1 MNVLR
6 GLGSFMFTIVLYLG
20 LPLLGWGFDDLQG
33 FFSLNQ
39 RLGYAILI
47 SALGLAAGY
56 QAIDA
61 PEGLR
66 GSKGQEEKLVSR
78 QSIVR
83 VVVILLLLGALFFLP
98 FADRRNI
105 GVMIGSEAARWAGL
119 VLFVL
124 GISLVF
130 WSGLTLGR
138 LYSGEVTI
146 QKDHQLI
153 TSGLYRYV
161 RHPRYLGGIILGI
174 GLSLIFRSWIGLA
187 LSISFIGLILLRIRD
202 EEALMYKEF
211 GQEWEEY
218 CKQSWRLVPFLY

>member
-6 GLGSFMFTIVLYLG
+6 GFGSFIFTIVLYLG
-20 LPLLGWGFDDLQG
+20 LPLLGWGLDDLRG

-39 RLGYAILI
+39 RMGYAVFILI
-47 SALGLAAGY
+47 LSIAAGY
-56 QAIDA
+56 QAIAA

-98 FADRRNI
+98 FADRLNI
-105 GVMIGSEAARWAGL
+105 GVMFNSQAVRWAGL

-124 GISLVF
+124 GTSLVF
-130 WSGLTLGR
+130 WSGLILGR
-138 LYSGEVTI
+138 FYSGEVTI
-146 QKDHQLI
+146 QKDHLLI
-153 TSGLYRYV
+153 TSGLYRYI

-174 GLSLIFRSWIGLA
+174 GLSLIFSSWIGLA
-187 LSISFIGLILLRIRD
+187 LSIPFIGLILLRIRD

-211 GQEWEEY
+211 GQESEEY
-218 CKQSWRLVPFLY
+218 CKQSWRLIPFLY

>member
-1 MNVLR
+1 MNVLH
-6 GLGSFMFTIVLYLG
+6 GFGSFIFTIVLYLG
-20 LPLLGWGFDDLQG
+20 VPLLGWGLDDLRG

-39 RLGYAILI
+39 RMGYAVFILTLSI
-47 SALGLAAGY
+47 AAGY

-61 PEGLR
+61 PESLR

-83 VVVILLLLGALFFLP
+83 IAVVLLLLGALFFLP

-105 GVMIGSEAARWAGL
+105 GVMLNSQAVRWAGL
-119 VLFVL
+119 VLFIL

-153 TSGLYRYV
+153 TNGLYRYI
-161 RHPRYLGGIILGI
+161 RHPRYLGGVILSI
-174 GLSLIFRSWIGLA
+174 SLSLIFSSWIGLA
-187 LSISFIGLILLRIRD
+187 LSIPFIGFILLRIRD
-202 EEALMYKEF
+202 EEALMYKE
-211 GQEWEEY
+211 
-218 CKQSWRLVPFLY
+218 